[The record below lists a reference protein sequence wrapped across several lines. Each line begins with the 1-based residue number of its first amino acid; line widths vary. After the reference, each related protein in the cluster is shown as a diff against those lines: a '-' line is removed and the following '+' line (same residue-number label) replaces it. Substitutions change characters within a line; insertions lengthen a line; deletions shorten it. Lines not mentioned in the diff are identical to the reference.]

1 MSKMEKDD
9 KINKNRAIPS
19 NYMTVGQVAKK
30 MGVTV
35 RALQYYDK
43 EGVLCPS
50 AQSEGGRRLYT
61 DKDVVRL
68 HQLLSLKQL
77 GFSLEDIKK
86 RLLPLDS
93 PADVAAALEQ
103 QAGDIRKKIQALSLS
118 LQQIEVLR
126 AEVLQMQAVNFKK
139 YADIIVNLQM
149 KNDYYW
155 LIKHFD
161 DQTLDYIRGRF
172 DKESG
177 LAFLERFINLQE
189 EALCLQ
195 KAGVPPESKQ
205 GQALAQAFW
214 GMVMDFTGGD
224 MAMLPKL
231 MDIGRFAQADGEWKE
246 KQAIVNRYIEPALD
260 AYFTKLGTNPF
271 EEGKK

>member
-1 MSKMEKDD
+1 MGKY
-9 KINKNRAIPS
+9 RAIPQG
-19 NYMTVGQVAKK
+19 YMTVGELAKR
-30 MGVTV
+30 MNVTV
-35 RALQYYDK
+35 RTLQYYDK

-195 KAGVPPESKQ
+195 KAGVPPESEQ

>member
-1 MSKMEKDD
+1 
-9 KINKNRAIPS
+9 
-19 NYMTVGQVAKK
+19 MT
-30 MGVTV
+30 T
-35 RALQYYDK
+35 
-43 EGVLCPS
+43 
-50 AQSEGGRRLYT
+50 RRWII
-61 DKDVVRL
+61 
-68 HQLLSLKQL
+68 
-77 GFSLEDIKK
+77 F
-86 RLLPLDS
+86 
-93 PADVAAALEQ
+93 AA
-103 QAGDIRKKIQALSLS
+103 
-118 LQQIEVLR
+118 
-126 AEVLQMQAVNFKK
+126 
-139 YADIIVNLQM
+139 
-149 KNDYYW
+149 
-155 LIKHFD
+155 
-161 DQTLDYIRGRF
+161 RF

-195 KAGVPPESKQ
+195 KAGVPPESEQ